1 MIWNIGWIARHNF
14 IWWISFSEFKH
25 KLELKKVNLIE
36 WNTERIIIVSHLH
49 HSDYVIRYRFWT
61 DIITFQSLELFLS
74 LQFCCKAILK
84 LCHHF
89 QPKHQLYNLRRK
101 NSWNT
106 FNLFSGHQNL
116 FVSPQ
121 KKEKKNW
128 MMEERK
134 GEVKEE
140 KDEKVWKVL
149 IYGSDNRI
157 REQCQYMQK

>member
-1 MIWNIGWIARHNF
+1 MIDCTEYHMIWNIGWIARHNF

-74 LQFCCKAILK
+74 LPFYCKAILK

-101 NSWNT
+101 NSWST

-116 FVSPQ
+116 FVSP
-121 KKEKKNW
+121 KKRKKRTEWWKRERERWKKKRMKKFEKF
-128 MMEERK
+128 
-134 GEVKEE
+134 
-140 KDEKVWKVL
+140 
-149 IYGSDNRI
+149 
-157 REQCQYMQK
+157 